1 MSMLLLPTSGKPVP
15 KHLSGSSKD
24 LSTKISGSMSMSTTG
39 TSDPMIKRQ
48 VINIGDHVIEN
59 DPEYPVPDPYS
70 GEVVSIAQNGDPGD
84 YNYVATIALDKKSR
98 KIRRIK
104 GIAKDGYIT
113 AMGADIDLIPDTNPT
128 RSKVF

>member
-1 MSMLLLPTSGKPVP
+1 
-15 KHLSGSSKD
+15 
-24 LSTKISGSMSMSTTG
+24 MSMSTTG